1 MFVNKET
8 DPDTGNYKW
17 IFQAPG
23 GGTKMGSG
31 IGNLDDY
38 IQGTVKKN
46 TPTTSTPVVKA
57 KAIGH
62 ELKKEDLKKIS
73 DKLGSNPGGVYE
85 DKDGKQYYLKEPPSI
100 DHTRNE
106 LLAAALMSAAGGSTL
121 SYHPV
126 MAGDKLEIA
135 TDYNKLDKSNLWQ
148 LTADELKQARSDFA
162 INAWLANWDA
172 VGLQGDN
179 IGVINGK
186 AVNLDLGGA
195 LKYRAQGSPKPPL
208 SANPSEWETMRNPS
222 TNAKSA
228 ELYKP
233 MTPEELKASADK
245 LKAISDDEIRALVT
259 EHGPGDALDRENL

>member
-1 MFVNKET
+1 
-8 DPDTGNYKW
+8 
-17 IFQAPG
+17 
-23 GGTKMGSG
+23 
-31 IGNLDDY
+31 
-38 IQGTVKKN
+38 
-46 TPTTSTPVVKA
+46 
-57 KAIGH
+57 
-62 ELKKEDLKKIS
+62 
-73 DKLGSNPGGVYE
+73 VYE

-186 AVNLDLGGA
+186 AVNLDLRRCIEVSGA
-195 LKYRAQGSPKPPL
+195 RFTKTSSIGKSVRMGNNAQSF
-208 SANPSEWETMRNPS
+208 
-222 TNAKSA
+222 
-228 ELYKP
+228 
-233 MTPEELKASADK
+233 DQC
-245 LKAISDDEIRALVT
+245 
-259 EHGPGDALDRENL
+259 